1 MAPHREKIYQS
12 YTTTSINT
20 SNTHKSHKAPQNSQS
35 SHKAPQN
42 PVDRLRY
49 LKGITSQ
56 LKQTCQT
63 STTHIPYNLD
73 SISKEFERITNR
85 LTDADFS
92 HVNQFINPNGLQFTF

>member
-1 MAPHREKIYQS
+1 MAPRTEQRDKS

-20 SNTHKSHKAPQNSQS
+20 SNIQN

-49 LKGITSQ
+49 LKNITAQ

-63 STTHIPYNLD
+63 STTHIPHNLD
-73 SISKEFERITNR
+73 SISTEFERLSCK
-85 LTDADFS
+85 LTDADFA
-92 HVNQFINPNGLQFTF
+92 HMNQIINPNGEIFTF

>member
-12 YTTTSINT
+12 YTTSINT
-20 SNTHKSHKAPQNSQS
+20 SNTQNSQSSQSSQS

-49 LKGITSQ
+49 LKGITAQ
-56 LKQTCQT
+56 LKQTCET
-63 STTHIPYNLD
+63 STTVIPCNLD
-73 SISKEFERITNR
+73 SISKEFERITDM

-92 HVNQFINPNGLQFTF
+92 RMNQFINPNGEMFTY

>member
-1 MAPHREKIYQS
+1 MAPRTKIYQS

-20 SNTHKSHKAPQNSQS
+20 TITHKSHIAHQN

-49 LKGITSQ
+49 LEGITAQ

-63 STTHIPYNLD
+63 STTHIPHNLD
-73 SISKEFERITNR
+73 SISTEFERLSCK

-92 HVNQFINPNGLQFTF
+92 HMNQFINPNSLQFTY

>member
-12 YTTTSINT
+12 YTTSINT
-20 SNTHKSHKAPQNSQS
+20 SNTHKSQNSQS

-49 LKGITSQ
+49 LKGITAQ
-56 LKQTCQT
+56 LKQTCDT
-63 STTHIPYNLD
+63 RTTHIPYYLD
-73 SISKEFERITNR
+73 SISTEFERITDR

>member
-1 MAPHREKIYQS
+1 MAPRTEQRDKS
-12 YTTTSINT
+12 YTTSINT
-20 SNTHKSHKAPQNSQS
+20 SNTHNSQN

-42 PVDRLRY
+42 PDDRLRY
-49 LKGITSQ
+49 LKGITAQ

-63 STTHIPYNLD
+63 STTDIPYYLD
-73 SISKEFERITNR
+73 SISKEFERITDR